1 MPAKR
6 IIACLDVRGGRVVK
20 GVQFRDLRDA
30 GDPVACA
37 QRYRDEG
44 VDELVVL
51 DVSATLEERIANLR
65 TVEAIAASLDVP
77 LAVGGGV
84 RSAQD
89 VQRLLDAGAD
99 KVAINSAAYERPA
112 LLGEAAQ
119 RFGSQCIVLS
129 IDARRSG
136 DGYAVET
143 RSATQPASID
153 AVAWAREGAALGA
166 GEILVTAIDR
176 DGSRRGFDCELVA
189 RVCDAVRVPVI
200 ASGGAAL
207 ADDFA
212 AALLAGAD
220 AALGASIFHD
230 GDATPNDV
238 KAVCRAA
245 GIAVRP

>member
-20 GVQFRDLRDA
+20 GLQFRDLRDA

-65 TVEAIAASLDVP
+65 TVEAIAESLDVP

-129 IDARRSG
+129 IDARRNG

-143 RSATQPASID
+143 RSATQSAGID

-189 RVCDAVRVPVI
+189 RICDAVGVPVI

-245 GIAVRP
+245 GIVVRP